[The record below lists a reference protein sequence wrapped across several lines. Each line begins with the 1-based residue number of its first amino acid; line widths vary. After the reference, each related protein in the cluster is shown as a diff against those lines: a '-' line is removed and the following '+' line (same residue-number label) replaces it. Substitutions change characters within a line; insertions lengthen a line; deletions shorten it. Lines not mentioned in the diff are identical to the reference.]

1 MLDAALSLRAAG
13 LSVFPVR
20 NKIPLVKWEEFQGR
34 HAAEDEIRA
43 WYEQWPDAGVGVATG
58 ELSNLV
64 VLDVD
69 AAIEDPVA
77 WVHDHHVPTTLA
89 IKTPRGGLHLYYTWT
104 GEQRNRAA
112 LTIGGVK
119 CDIRGDGGYVVS
131 PPTSGYAR
139 LPYWKHMAAW
149 RPFTGTTALATCL
162 ADLDL
167 STADDLFAPA
177 PEGGRNHAAARL
189 AGYLLKTCR
198 DPEAAYV
205 QLRQWN
211 GRNPSP
217 LPDYELRRTFDSI
230 ARREAGQ
237 FREDGRSLVMNSV
250 GNALHLSTTGAEIP
264 QIDWLEGAAWADLAA
279 NTPERNG
286 QRLACVPICAE
297 HKGFEPGDLITL
309 AGRQGVGKT
318 SLLANMFWEIGKG
331 LAESAFFFSGDMTP
345 AQLLQSMTQGR
356 LERGHYDHKDWQ
368 ESLTLLRESRMAI
381 KYSGFIAT
389 ERIQQVLEHRPGTR
403 YVVVDH
409 FNKVR
414 TGSDTRATDLKRV
427 AADLKHLAG
436 QYGCTVIV
444 LSQLNRLADNVEHL
458 MPSHLSESD
467 ALVSESDVIYGLSCV
482 GDRTQQDPEK
492 ATIRLALLKN
502 RFGREFVEQIAWFH
516 KAAKRFEWLR
526 TDVNW
531 RDVQ

>member
-1 MLDAALSLRAAG
+1 MLDAALKLLDAGMSIIPVQGKRPLIPWQEYQQRRAT
-13 LSVFPVR
+13 P
-20 NKIPLVKWEEFQGR
+20 EEVQEWFD
-34 HAAEDEIRA
+34 AT
-43 WYEQWPDAGVGVATG
+43 PDAGIGVVTG
-58 ELSNLV
+58 AISKLV
-64 VLDVD
+64 VLDIDGQVD
-69 AAIEDPVA
+69 NPYDWVEAHGLTPTVA
-77 WVHDHHVPTTLA
+77 V
-89 IKTPRGGLHLYYTWT
+89 KTPRGGLHLYYEHT
-104 GEQRNRAA
+104 GTAVANAVKFT
-112 LTIGGVK
+112 TIGDLPV
-119 CDIRGDGGYVVS
+119 DIRGDGGFVVAPPS
-131 PPTSGYAR
+131 PGYTR
-139 LPYWKHMAAW
+139 LRYWRHMAPW
-149 RPFTGTTALATCL
+149 TSPTAAHSRQLSSITNTL

-211 GRNPSP
+211 GRNPAP

-230 ARREAGQ
+230 ARRAAGQ
-237 FREDGRSLVMNSV
+237 FREDGRSLVMNTEQ
-250 GNALHLSTTGAEIP
+250 AQP
-264 QIDWLEGAAWADLAA
+264 DWLEGAAWADLAA
-279 NTPERNG
+279 NTPERHG

-356 LERGHYDHKDWQ
+356 LERGWYGPEDWQ
-368 ESLTLLRESRMAI
+368 ESLRLLRESRMAI

-389 ERIQQVLEHRPGTR
+389 ERVQHVLEQRPGTR
-403 YVVVDH
+403 YVVIDH

-427 AADLKHLAG
+427 AAELKDMAG
-436 QYGCTVIV
+436 HYGCTVIV

-467 ALVSESDVIYGLSCV
+467 ALMSESDVIYGLSCV
-482 GDRTQQDPEK
+482 GDRTKQDPEK

>member
-1 MLDAALSLRAAG
+1 MLDAALKLLDAG
-13 LSVFPVR
+13 MSIIPVQGKR
-20 NKIPLVKWEEFQGR
+20 PLVPWQEYQTR
-34 HAAEDEIRA
+34 RATEDEVRG
-43 WYEQWPDAGVGVATG
+43 WYEAHPDAGVGIVTG
-58 ELSNLV
+58 AISKLV

-69 AAIEDPVA
+69 GQVADP
-77 WVHDHHVPTTLA
+77 PTWLSTHGITPTMA
-89 IKTPRGGLHLYYTWT
+89 VKTPRGGLHLYYTHA
-104 GEQRNRAA
+104 GEWVSNAVRSRIVDGCS
-112 LTIGGVK
+112 LDV
-119 CDIRGDGGYVVS
+119 RGDGGFVVAPPS
-131 PPTSGYAR
+131 PGYEK
-139 LPYWKHMAAW
+139 LPYWRHMAFWSPLAADD
-149 RPFTGTTALATCL
+149 RHVTTSL
-162 ADLDL
+162 ADIDL
-167 STADDLFAPA
+167 STAKDLFAPA
-177 PEGGRNHAAARL
+177 PEGSRNHAAAKL

-198 DPEAAYV
+198 DHEAAYV
-205 QLRQWN
+205 QLDQWN
-211 GRNPSP
+211 QRNPRP
-217 LPDYELRRTFDSI
+217 LPEYELRRTFDSI

-237 FREDGRSLVMNSV
+237 FREEPRSLVMNKDPEQV
-250 GNALHLSTTGAEIP
+250 
-264 QIDWLEGAAWADLAA
+264 DWLEGAAWAELAA

-297 HKGFEPGDLITL
+297 HKGFEPGDIVTV

-318 SLLANMFWEIGKG
+318 SLVANMFWEIGKG

-356 LERGHYDHKDWQ
+356 LQRGWYDDADWRD
-368 ESLTLLRESRMAI
+368 SLQLLRESKMAI

-389 ERIQQVLEHRPGTR
+389 ERIQQVLEKRPGTR
-403 YVVVDH
+403 YVVIDH
-409 FNKVR
+409 FNKTR

-427 AADLKHLAG
+427 ASDIKDMAG
-436 QYGCTVIV
+436 HYGCTFIV

-482 GDRTQQDPEK
+482 GDRTRQDPEK

-502 RFGREFVEQIAWFH
+502 RFGREFIEQIAWFH

-526 TDVNW
+526 QDINW